1 MSRATPAPTGIA
13 SAELLDLELA
23 EPSSAAPP
31 SSAWRHSGPPPWIR
45 AAGDVRSPGAHR
57 AQADGGID
65 QPTTRL
71 RTFTAELSREVG
83 GRAGA
88 RPSALATL
96 PDTDAPEDPLPGDE
110 CGLPG
115 SRGEH
120 LLQRTYGTEQRA
132 RRFYEDQMLDR
143 LNENMIEFVRRMDM
157 AFIATAD
164 SRGECDASFRAG
176 PAGFIQ
182 VLDERHLAYPE
193 YRGNGVMAS
202 LGNISENPH
211 VGILMID
218 FVTDLIGLH
227 VNGRASIVE
236 DADLR
241 AEHPELP
248 QEFERGRTP
257 ERWVVV
263 EVEEAYIHCRKHIPR
278 MIPVARNRAWGTDDV
293 KRKGGDYFGAKAEAK
308 PWKSEDESRKDDRG
322 AESRPEPVKA
332 ERAEGT
338 SPESPRRTESAV
350 REEAERV
357 VLGLPRLPE
366 SASTGDAGTVL
377 LDRSRRSESKDEPG
391 TMLLGFPRRTES
403 AVREGAE
410 RVVLGL
416 PRLPESASTGDAGT
430 VLLDRSQRPEPKPT
444 GDAGTVLL
452 DRSRRSESKDE
463 SETKLVEQPPQHT
476 EPTAQEEAGSVT
488 RESSR
493 HAESTS
499 TGDMGTRLLQVP
511 QRPESP
517 SAGDA
522 GTVLLDKPQRSESKD
537 GPGTLPLETSQRSEN
552 GHQDSAD

>member
-1 MSRATPAPTGIA
+1 MCAERLSRVTVCAVSRATPAPTGIA

-132 RRFYEDQMLDR
+132 RRFYEDQVLDR

-377 LDRSRRSESKDEPG
+377 LDRSRRSESKDE
-391 TMLLGFPRRTES
+391 
-403 AVREGAE
+403 
-410 RVVLGL
+410 
-416 PRLPESASTGDAGT
+416 
-430 VLLDRSQRPEPKPT
+430 
-444 GDAGTVLL
+444 
-452 DRSRRSESKDE
+452 

-476 EPTAQEEAGSVT
+476 EPAAQEEAGSVT